1 MIQGTG
7 SDVSGLFRRSVPR
20 SSGSRWN
27 ERLPALLAAV
37 ATQETAALTASAIA
51 EELVETL
58 GACSAAVHFADGDE
72 RTLRLVASCN
82 MPEVPAELF
91 VFDGDGDDAVEPAKC
106 AARSRLLFLASED
119 DEDRDGTLFAVPLLS
134 GSRLLGAITCELP
147 MRLESREFA
156 NLDAMG
162 VVFGALVDRARREDE
177 SRARAEWTSLV
188 AHELRQPLNALS
200 MHATVLRGAAKGIDV
215 SASVRR
221 ISESVLRMNRLIGDL
236 TDVSLVDLG
245 KVRLMRL
252 PTDIVALTTRLADG
266 CGHPAGAIRVEAE
279 GPIPD
284 LEIDAAR
291 MEQVLSNLF
300 DNARKYSP
308 AGSVVEVHIERA
320 PNEIVVSVTN
330 EGPCIDER
338 RQARLFDRYF
348 RADYSR
354 NDGMGIGLYVSR
366 GLAEAHGG
374 TISVTSRE
382 GLTTFSLVLPL
393 ARGSAARPSVAACPA
408 ISRPVTALA
417 T

>member
-1 MIQGTG
+1 MAQVTD
-7 SDVSGLFRRSVPR
+7 SEVSGLFRRSVPR
-20 SSGSRWN
+20 SSSTRWS

-51 EELVETL
+51 EELVATL
-58 GACSAAVHFADGDE
+58 GARCAAVHFADGDE

-82 MPEVPAELF
+82 MPEAPAELF
-91 VFDGDGDDAVEPAKC
+91 VFDRNGSDALEPARC
-106 AARSRLLFLASED
+106 CARSRLLFLASDGD
-119 DEDRDGTLFAVPLLS
+119 DHDGTLFAVPLLS

-147 MRLESREFA
+147 VRLESREFA

-200 MHATVLRGAAKGIDV
+200 MHATVLGAGAGSDV
-215 SASVRR
+215 TSSVRR
-221 ISESVLRMNRLIGDL
+221 IGESVLRMSRLIGDL
-236 TDVSLVDLG
+236 TDVSLVALG
-245 KVRLMRL
+245 GVRLRRL
-252 PTDIVALTTRLADG
+252 PTDIVALATSVADG
-266 CGHPAGAIRVEAE
+266 CGHPAGTIRVAAE
-279 GPIPD
+279 GRIPD
-284 LEIDAAR
+284 LDIDAAR

-308 AGSVVEVHIERA
+308 AGSLVEVRIERG
-320 PNEIVVSVTN
+320 PGEVVVSVTN

-338 RQARLFDRYF
+338 RQARLFDRYY
-348 RADYSR
+348 RADYSK
-354 NDGMGIGLYVSR
+354 NDGLGIGLYVSR

-382 GLTTFSLVLPL
+382 GLTTFRLVLPL
-393 ARGSAARPSVAACPA
+393 ARGSAARPSVAACPSIPRSA
-408 ISRPVTALA
+408 AAPA